1 MADPLSWAAIGTTV
15 AGGIISGMGA
25 SKTASANAQ
34 TFNYKAGI
42 AQLNQTIAKQNE
54 AWAVNSG
61 GIKAVNQGLKSGQ
74 MIGDTKAKQG
84 ASGVD
89 VNTGSSADVRDT
101 QGDVARY
108 EQGIIRADTAHTAY
122 GYEVEGA
129 KAKAE
134 EGLDTSSASNAIDAG
149 RLGVL
154 ASVIGTAGSVASKW
168 TQGNTIGLFGAGSG
182 GSNATD
188 GIGGFGPT
196 APSWST

>member
-1 MADPLSWAAIGTTV
+1 MTLPVLAGVGIGSSILS
-15 AGGIISGMGA
+15 GIIGGMGA
-25 SKTASANAQ
+25 AKSAEASAQA
-34 TFNYKAGI
+34 FNYKAGI

-61 GIKAVNQGLKSGQ
+61 GIKAANYGLKAGQ
-74 MIGDTKAKQG
+74 QIGDTKAKQG

-89 VNTGSSADVRDT
+89 VNTGSAADVRDT

-134 EGLDTSSASNAIDAG
+134 EGLDRSSASNAIDAG
-149 RLGVL
+149 NLGIL
-154 ASVIGTAGSVASKW
+154 SSVIGTAGSVASKW
-168 TQGNTIGLFGAGSG
+168 TQGNTIGLGSG
-182 GSNATD
+182 SAGPMGSFSSGGND
-188 GIGGFGPT
+188 GL